1 MEEECK
7 MEKVRNH
14 FEEEAKEFDQ
24 IILKLIPYYEQM
36 IETLISVIPFDRE
49 EEIEVIDLGCGT
61 GNILKKIRE
70 KFPNARLIALDIS
83 KNMIEM
89 TKVKLGEDDKVTYR
103 VEDFL

>member
-36 IETLISVIPFDRE
+36 IETLISVIPL
-49 EEIEVIDLGCGT
+49 IE
-61 GNILKKIRE
+61 KKR
-70 KFPNARLIALDIS
+70 
-83 KNMIEM
+83 
-89 TKVKLGEDDKVTYR
+89 
-103 VEDFL
+103 